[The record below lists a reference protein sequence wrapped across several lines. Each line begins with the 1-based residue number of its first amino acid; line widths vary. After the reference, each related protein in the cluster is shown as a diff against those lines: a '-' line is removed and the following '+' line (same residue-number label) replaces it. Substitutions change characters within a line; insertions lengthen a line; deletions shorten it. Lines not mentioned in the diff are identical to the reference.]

1 MSVLLVLFVGVILAL
16 YFWSKKNY
24 NYWIERGF
32 LSVPN
37 VFPFGSMKGVAT
49 QVHSAERSDEFY
61 KEHKGKAA
69 GVGTFF
75 FISPIFLVTDLET
88 TKNILVR
95 DFSSFHDRG
104 FYYNKKD
111 DPTSANILAL
121 EGSEWRERRVK
132 LSPSFTSGKMKMMFE
147 IVNTIS
153 DKFISVID
161 KDLKISSN
169 LEMRELLAKFT
180 TDVIGNV
187 AFGIDSNCLE
197 NPNSEFRKYGKR
209 LFDLSAFE
217 LLKFFMSAE
226 FPNFSRALRLRQNPK
241 EAGAFFLKTF
251 VDTMQHRETSGIVRN
266 DFVQLLL
273 GLKKSGAFTAEELA
287 AEGFIFYSGGFE
299 TSSTLMVFCIYELA
313 LNQDIQE
320 RLRDEIKSAIDEN
333 DGKLSYEMLV
343 EMKYLDM
350 VINETLRKYPPIPQ
364 HARKTTKEY
373 KIPGT
378 ELILE
383 KGVSVHIPVFSF
395 QRDPEYFPEPE
406 VFDPER
412 FLPENVKTRHPFA
425 FIPFGEGPRNY
436 KTVFLTKFST
446 F

>member
-24 NYWIERGF
+24 NFWIDRGF

-37 VFPFGSMKGVAT
+37 VFPFGSLKGVAT
-49 QVHSAERSDEFY
+49 EVHMAERFDEIY
-61 KEHKGKAA
+61 KQHKGKGE
-69 GVGTFF
+69 GVGIFF
-75 FISPIFLVTDLET
+75 FISPTFLLTDLET

-121 EGSEWRERRVK
+121 EGAEWRERRVK
-132 LSPSFTSGKMKMMFE
+132 LSPSFTSGKMKMMFD

-161 KDLKISSN
+161 KDLKVSSD
-169 LEMRELLAKFT
+169 LELRELLAKFT

-187 AFGIDSNCLE
+187 AFGIECNCLE
-197 NPNSEFRKYGKR
+197 DPKSEFRKYGKR

-217 LLKFFMSAE
+217 LIKFFVSAE
-226 FPNFSRALRLRQNPK
+226 FPNFARKLRLRQNPK
-241 EAGAFFLKTF
+241 EAADFFLKTF
-251 VDTMQHRETSGIVRN
+251 VDTMEHREKTNYVRN

-273 GLKKSGAFTAEELA
+273 GLKKSGAYTATELA

-299 TSSTLMVFCIYELA
+299 TSSTLMTFCVYELA

-333 DGKLSYEMLV
+333 DGKLNYETLV
-343 EMKYLDM
+343 GMKYMDM
-350 VINETLRKYPPIPQ
+350 VIHETLRKYPPIPS

-383 KGVSVHIPVFSF
+383 KGVTVSIPAYSF
-395 QRDPEYFPEPE
+395 HHDPEHFPEPE
-406 VFDPER
+406 TFDPER
-412 FLPENVKTRHPFA
+412 FLPENVKNRHPFA
-425 FIPFGEGPRNY
+425 FIPFGEGPRKY
-436 KTVFLTKFST
+436 KTESLTKFSI